1 MDLVFIDVFVVDAY
15 KRYDIPSRPLSHSG
29 RLQGER
35 AGSLFTASSLSLL
48 SSGTQRLQRVLDNK
62 SEKSYKTETEA
73 ATPSAL
79 SDAERGNRKT
89 QGRAGV
95 ENNSG

>member
-15 KRYDIPSRPLSHSG
+15 KRYDIPSLPLSHSG

-48 SSGTQRLQRVLDNK
+48 SSQNSNK
-62 SEKSYKTETEA
+62 NRPCTSRTRAEK
-73 ATPSAL
+73 
-79 SDAERGNRKT
+79 EREVNMEGGEVKK
-89 QGRAGV
+89 
-95 ENNSG
+95 